1 MANPIFSAE
10 YEILTELLI
19 EARRRAGLSQRALGA
34 RLGKSASHI
43 CMIERRQRRVEII
56 EFWRMATI
64 LQRDPQ
70 SFIDEINDR
79 LDTPIPRSRETG
91 VKALDML

>member
-1 MANPIFSAE
+1 FSAE
-10 YEILTELLI
+10 YEILTELLVA
-19 EARRRAGLSQRALGA
+19 ARRQAGLSQRALAA

-56 EFWRMATI
+56 EFWRMAAI

-70 SFIDEINDR
+70 SFIDEIDRR
-79 LDTPIPRSRETG
+79 LDTVSPRPRLG
-91 VKALDML
+91 GAKALDML